1 MANAFASCPGIKD
14 GVRSI
19 RNRGE
24 KVVNQALAAV
34 ALVILAACAS
44 AQTTTGVITGTV
56 VDQSGNVVPGAHVS
70 VTNDAT
76 GDVRRTDTAST
87 GGFSFPSLLPAT
99 YTVAVEV
106 TGFQTFRSTG
116 NILTP
121 NGRLALGE
129 LRLAVGSV
137 NQTVEITGQLAQVQ
151 TTSAENSGELTRE
164 QFSMVPTKGRDLTN
178 MLRLLPGVQMTG
190 DQDSFGGAT
199 GFGATMGAAEGVRN
213 DSQNLTVDGIV
224 ANDMGAPAGLSG
236 QLNMDAVQEVKVLL
250 SNYQAEY
257 GRNPGANISMTT
269 RSGTRELHG
278 GAYWYLRNDFFNA
291 NDFFR
296 NQSASPS
303 LNQKPAIYRF
313 NTWGATFGGPLPS
326 IGKLNPKREKLF
338 FFYSYDQTADRV
350 PSTANGGIGGLAAP
364 AVVRYNQPTALE
376 RNGDFSRSAVQP
388 IDPVTHA
395 PFPDG
400 IIPVNRIN
408 PIGQALTNLYPLPNV
423 PNNGS
428 WNYEV
433 VPILSI
439 PNFQHVFR
447 IDDKLTSNDSLYFRG
462 SIWHK
467 DTHGPGGTVG
477 YGSTPLWPFLDSHYQ
492 YYDDSIA
499 LNYTHIWSPRIVSE
513 FTAGARHST
522 EREEKDDFQ
531 AVAQKGSRAGL
542 GLNIPYVFPAPHDN
556 PFDLIPNI
564 TYTNVVNPTL
574 VGFGTR
580 FGIPGSDVQFNIT
593 HATTFVFNSHTVKV
607 GVFWDRGRDI
617 EGRTG
622 VANGAF
628 DFGTNPTNPLNSTS
642 PFANQLLGN
651 FYQYT
656 EANTRI
662 PLLQFR
668 YVFDWYLQ
676 DTWKVTKRLTL
687 DYGIRFD
694 YSSWFFQ
701 NNRKASNFDPTKY
714 NRANAPRQYIPDTTN
729 CGVRSGYDPVTGQCV
744 SAALISA
751 FVPGTGSVSNGLV
764 LQTDP
769 GVPLGFIQQPGVLAM
784 PRLGIAYDPFGNG
797 KTAIRAGGGVFY
809 QVEDDGVN
817 FGNTQVQNPPQILS
831 ASVFNSN
838 ISQLQPGTG
847 YIFPANIGGFDL
859 RTGRPVVY
867 NYDFGIQRDLGRGL
881 LFDVKYVGGLSR
893 HLTGKTDLN
902 TLPLGARFN
911 NPDPTSPGKSLVDNL
926 LRPYPG
932 YGSILYMQRNIN
944 SNYNALQATLN
955 RRFTHGLEFGL
966 AYTWSK
972 SMDYDSNTRPTAV
985 ACCLN
990 PLYLSQS
997 RNYGESDFDQTHV
1010 MTANWQYDVPGMTSG
1025 HKLVS
1030 GVTRGWQISGV
1041 GSFATGT
1048 PLSITGNSLVMAAD
1062 TVGGGDQ
1069 QRVNI
1074 SCNPNYG
1081 HYDRTAT
1088 NWFNASCIQYPGAT
1102 LGNAGRQILHGPGR
1116 TNLDLSLFRN
1126 FNLASEKRVLTFRW
1140 ELYNAFN
1147 HTQFSILDTTARF
1160 SATGAQ
1166 TNPTFGQA
1174 IGAYPAR
1181 QMQFSL
1187 RIRF

>member
-1 MANAFASCPGIKD
+1 MTFDLQAARAIRAQIVSSCAYGTLTIVAMLVFAAI
-14 GVRSI
+14 
-19 RNRGE
+19 
-24 KVVNQALAAV
+24 AYT
-34 ALVILAACAS
+34 
-44 AQTTTGVITGTV
+44 QTTTGTISGTV
-56 VDQSGNVVPGAHVS
+56 IDQSGNIVPAARVS
-70 VTNDAT
+70 VTNQAN
-76 GDVRRTDTAST
+76 GDVRRTETSSAGD
-87 GGFSFPSLLPAT
+87 FSFPSLLPAT
-99 YTVAVEV
+99 YTVQVEV
-106 TGFQTFRSTG
+106 QGFQTYRSNG
-116 NILTP
+116 NTLTP

-129 LRLAVGSV
+129 IRLSLGSV
-137 NQTVEITGQLAQVQ
+137 NETVQVTAQSAQVS
-151 TTSAENSGELTRE
+151 TESAENSGELTRD

-269 RSGTRELHG
+269 RAGTTEFHG
-278 GAYWYLRNDFFNA
+278 GAYWYARNDFFNA

-296 NQSASPS
+296 NQSPSHS
-303 LNQKPAIYRF
+303 LNAGPAIYRF
-313 NTWGATFGGPLPS
+313 NTWGATFGGPVPFRVP
-326 IGKLNPKREKLF
+326 KLNSHRGDKLF

-364 AVVRYNQPTALE
+364 AVTRYNQPTALE
-376 RNGDFSRSAVQP
+376 RAGNFSQSAVQP
-388 IDPVTHA
+388 IDPVTHS
-395 PFPDG
+395 PFPNG
-400 IIPVNRIN
+400 IIPASRVN
-408 PIGQALTNLYPLPNV
+408 PIGQALMNLYPLPNV

-428 WNYEV
+428 WNYEI

-447 IDDKLTSNDSLYFRG
+447 VDEKLNSNDSLYFRG

-492 YYDDSIA
+492 YYDDSMA
-499 LNYTHIWSPRIVSE
+499 LNYTHIWNPRIVSE
-513 FTAGARHST
+513 FTVGARHST
-522 EREEKDDFQ
+522 ERENKDDFN
-531 AVAQKGSRAGL
+531 ALKQKGTRAGL
-542 GLNIPYVFPAPHDN
+542 GLNIPYVFGAPHDN

-593 HATTFVFNSHTVKV
+593 HATTFVFKSHSFKV
-607 GVFWDRGRDI
+607 GIFWDRGRDI

-622 VANGAF
+622 ATNGAF
-628 DFGTNPTNPLNSTS
+628 DFGTNPTNPLNSAN

-651 FYQYT
+651 FFQYT

-668 YVFDWYLQ
+668 YVVDWYVQ
-676 DTWKVTKRLTL
+676 DTWKVTKKLTL

-694 YSSWFFQ
+694 YSSWFHQ
-701 NNRKASNFDPTKY
+701 NNLKSSNFDPTQY
-714 NRANAPRQYIPDTTN
+714 NRANTPRQYVPDTAH
-729 CGVRSGYDPVTGQCV
+729 CGARSGYDPVTGQCV

-769 GVPLGFIQQPGVLAM
+769 GVPLGFIKQPGVLVM
-784 PRLGIAYDPFGNG
+784 PRLGIAYDPFGDG
-797 KTAIRAGGGVFY
+797 KTAIRTGAGVFY
-809 QVEDDGVN
+809 QTEDDGVN
-817 FGNTQVQNPPQILS
+817 FGNAQVQNPPQILT

-838 ISQLQPGTG
+838 ISQLQPGSGFT
-847 YIFPANIGGFDL
+847 FPANIGGLDL
-859 RTGRPVVY
+859 RTTRPVVY
-867 NYDFGIQRDLGRGL
+867 NYDFGIQRDLGKGL
-881 LFDVKYVGGLSR
+881 LADVKYVGGLSR

-902 TLPLGARFN
+902 TLPLGARFA
-911 NPDPTSPGKSLVDNL
+911 NPDPTNPGSFLVDNL
-926 LRPYPG
+926 IRPYPG
-932 YGSILYMQRNIN
+932 YGSILYMQRNIS

-955 RRFTHGLEFGL
+955 RRYTHGFQFGL
-966 AYTWSK
+966 AYTYSK
-972 SMDYDSNTRPTAV
+972 SMDYDSNTRPTGN
-985 ACCLN
+985 ACCLS
-990 PLYLSQS
+990 PLYLSQR

-1010 MTANWQYDVPGMTSG
+1010 MTANWQYDIPGLTSG

-1030 GVTRGWQISGV
+1030 GVTSGWQVSGV
-1041 GSFATGT
+1041 GSFSTGT
-1048 PLSITGNSLVMAAD
+1048 PLSITGTSLVMAVD

-1074 SCNPNYG
+1074 LCNPNYG
-1081 HYDRTAT
+1081 HYDRSPT
-1088 NWFNASCIQYPGAT
+1088 NWFNASCIGYPGAT
-1102 LGNAGRQILHGPGR
+1102 LGNAGRQVIRGPGR
-1116 TNLDLSLFRN
+1116 TNFDLTLFRN
-1126 FNLASEKRVLTFRW
+1126 FNLGNEKRVLTFRW
-1140 ELYNAFN
+1140 EAYNVFN
-1147 HTQFSILDTTARF
+1147 HTQFTIVDTTARF
-1160 SATGAQ
+1160 NAAGVQ

-1174 IGAYPAR
+1174 IGASPAR

-1187 RIRF
+1187 RLRY